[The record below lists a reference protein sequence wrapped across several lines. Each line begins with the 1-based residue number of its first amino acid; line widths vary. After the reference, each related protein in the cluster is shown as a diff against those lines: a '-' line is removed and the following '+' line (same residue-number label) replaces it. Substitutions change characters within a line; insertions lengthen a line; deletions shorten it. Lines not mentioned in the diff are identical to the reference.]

1 MVWFNLNRKRL
12 SYKNSTHQVSQKMD
26 ALDFLGSDASG
37 INSREVFRQV
47 HAVVHGALEDVDKA
61 IQLLFEQLR
70 PDGSMSNRILL
81 EANAEIQHEMARAS
95 SLTNLRRDDLLSQI
109 HRRLECLFI
118 EDLIRNPN
126 EDPVIRKWDRLAARS
141 VQRDLP
147 ALTEFSLDELS
158 ISGDK
163 RRRRLSRRQNEIDEW
178 LETLCLNHVADII
191 KVGEDEIKE
200 YLASW
205 VEVTGAVRR
214 HATLGGALFRE
225 VYDPEVWSFDSD
237 DPTVRNILRGQQAQD
252 VADRILNRLNLGK
265 SDVGEIAERVRESL
279 NGVPVYGTNRVSLQD
294 LEELLALAISD
305 KIQDAVAVETGF
317 LSLISNGVRFSEEL
331 GELLAEMYRGTT
343 AMEQKLWRVGEVGVG
358 HVDSASGVGIT
369 ASNVHDIVLRGLGGG
384 RRFAAVEGHPGDN
397 HRFEVQM
404 SIVGAPAT
412 DLTYF
417 HDMVY
422 AWYSWHFEED
432 RGRAGNQVEWLENVK
447 NECWKL
453 YPDIGVDT
461 GVRNAIIELIDEDL
475 RSLWKGREGLT
486 PRVTNGNGLP
496 GDQQLLEELWRELG
510 IITEP
515 VGIENST

>member
-1 MVWFNLNRKRL
+1 MALFTLKKKRL
-12 SYKNSTHQVSQKMD
+12 SYKDSSHRVTTKLD
-26 ALDFLGSDASG
+26 ALDFLGSDTSG
-37 INSREVFRQV
+37 ISARDAFQQL

-61 IQLLFEQLR
+61 IQMLFEQLR
-70 PDGSMSNRILL
+70 PDGNMSNRILL
-81 EANAEIQHEMARAS
+81 EANSEIRNELARAS
-95 SLTNLRRDDLLSQI
+95 SLADLRRDDIQRQI
-109 HRRLECLFI
+109 HQKLECLFI
-118 EDLIRNPN
+118 QNLIESPSQ
-126 EDPVIRKWDRLAARS
+126 EPAIRKWDHLSARV

-147 ALTEFSLDELS
+147 AVTEFSLNEFS
-158 ISGDK
+158 IGGDK
-163 RRRRLSRRQNEIDEW
+163 MRRRLSRWQNQTDEW
-178 LETLCLNHVADII
+178 LETLCLNHVAEII
-191 KVGEDEIKE
+191 RAMEEEIRD
-200 YLASW
+200 YVASW

-214 HATLGGALFRE
+214 RATLGGSLFQQ

-237 DPTVRNILRGQQAQD
+237 DPTVRNLLRGQQAQNI
-252 VADRILNRLNLGK
+252 ADRILNRFILSKTDLE
-265 SDVGEIAERVRESL
+265 EIAETVWNAL
-279 NGVPVYGTNRVSLQD
+279 NSVPVYGTNRVSIQE
-294 LEELLALAISD
+294 LEELLALAISQ
-305 KIQDAVAVETGF
+305 KVQDTVSVEAGF

-331 GELLAEMYRGTT
+331 GELLAELQRGTA

-369 ASNVHDIVLRGLGGG
+369 SSNVHDIVLRGLGGG

-432 RGRAGNQVEWLENVK
+432 RGSAGTQIEWLENVK